1 MESLSGF
8 WSLLVSIDPDKMKA
22 LATESMG
29 FALVLCFASGILTSF
44 TPCVYPMIPITINI
58 FGRISQ
64 RHARSRSFDL
74 HTFGVAAVY
83 VAGMCVT
90 YSVIGLLAGM
100 TGSLFGKLLQSPIM
114 LGFLCLL
121 FLTLALSQMGLFKV
135 ALPGVLQTK
144 LASLGNSES
153 LPGIFIMGLI
163 SGLIVSP
170 CVGPVIGGILA
181 FVFES
186 SNALKGT
193 LYFFSFSLGLGMLFL
208 LIGGFSGLLNRLP
221 RSGSWMTRVNF
232 LLAGLMLIAASYY
245 GVLLARQ
252 MGWVAKP
259 GSSLH
264 GAANAW
270 LTSEEAAFAEAKRRN
285 VPMVVD
291 FTADWCA
298 ACHEIDEQVFQT
310 SEVKGAF
317 KGMVLLRL
325 DVTNDTPETEALLK
339 KYGVLSLPTVLFV
352 DRSGNILPQ
361 PRVHGLVPAAKFL
374 SVMKTVDSGSVSP

>member
-1 MESLSGF
+1 MESLHSF
-8 WSLLVSIDPDKMKA
+8 WQLLVSIDPDKMKA

-29 FALVLCFASGILTSF
+29 FALALCFASGILTSF

-64 RHARSRSFDL
+64 RHARSRSFDF

-83 VAGMCVT
+83 VAGMCAT
-90 YSVIGLLAGM
+90 YSVIGLVAGM
-100 TGSLFGKLLQSPIM
+100 TGSLFGKLLQSPLM
-114 LGFLCLL
+114 LGFLCAL

-135 ALPGVLQTK
+135 ALPSSLQTK
-144 LASLGNSES
+144 LAGLGNSES
-153 LPGIFIMGLI
+153 LPGIFLMGLI

-186 SNALKGT
+186 SNAMKGT
-193 LYFFSFSLGLGMLFL
+193 LYFLSFSLGLGMLFL

-221 RSGSWMTRVNF
+221 RSGAWMTRVNL
-232 LLAGLMLIAASYY
+232 LLAGLMLIASGYY

-252 MGWVAKP
+252 MGWVTR
-259 GSSLH
+259 H
-264 GAANAW
+264 AAPVAATSAW
-270 LTSEEAAFAEAKRRN
+270 LTSETEAYALAKSRN
-285 VPMVVD
+285 APLIVD
-291 FTADWCA
+291 FTAEWCA
-298 ACHEIDEQVFQT
+298 ACHEIDEKVFHET
-310 SEVKGAF
+310 AVSEAF
-317 KGMVLLRL
+317 RDFVLLRL
-325 DVTNDTPETEALLK
+325 DVTNDSPENEALLK

-352 DRSGNILPQ
+352 DRGGNVLAQ

-374 SVMKTVDSGSVSP
+374 SVMKTVVSAP

>member
-1 MESLSGF
+1 MESLSSF
-8 WSLLVSIDPDKMKA
+8 WQLLVSVDPDKMKA
-22 LATESMG
+22 LASNSMG
-29 FALVLCFASGILTSF
+29 FALVLCFGSGVLTSF

-64 RHARSRSFDL
+64 RHARSKSFDL

-83 VAGMCVT
+83 VAGMCLT
-90 YSVIGLLAGM
+90 YSIIGLVAGM
-100 TGSLFGKLLQSPIM
+100 TGSLFGKLLQSPVM

-135 ALPGVLQTK
+135 AIPSAIQNR
-144 LASLGNSES
+144 LATLGNSDS
-153 LPGIFIMGLI
+153 LPGIFLMGLI

-186 SNALKGT
+186 SNAMKGT
-193 LYFFSFSLGLGMLFL
+193 LYFLSFSLGLGMLFL

-232 LLAGLMLIAASYY
+232 FLAGLMIIASGYY

-252 MGWVAKP
+252 MGWVQRP
-259 GSSLH
+259 Q
-264 GAANAW
+264 AAAASALGTKW
-270 LTSEEAAFAEAKRRN
+270 LTSEAAAYAEAKERH

-291 FTADWCA
+291 FTAEWCA
-298 ACHEIDEQVFQT
+298 ACHEIDEQVFQAA
-310 SEVKGAF
+310 EVKEAF
-317 KGMVLLRL
+317 AKTVLLRL
-325 DVTNDTPETEALLK
+325 DVTNDSPENEALLK

-352 DRSGNILPQ
+352 DRGGNILLQ
-361 PRVHGLVPAAKFL
+361 PRIHGLVPTAKFL
-374 SVMKTVDSGSVSP
+374 SVIKTVDSGP